1 MKSRRLE
8 VLVLAALAGVLLR
21 PIAASAQSAFSGSV
35 KDTSGAILP
44 GVTVEAASPALIEK
58 VRSVVTDAQG
68 RYTIVDLRPG
78 IYTLTFTLTGF
89 ATLVRSGLE
98 LQSNVTLPLSVELKV
113 GAIEETVTVSGA
125 SPLVDVQAASRS
137 QVLTRD
143 IIDALPVTRNLQSV
157 GAIVPGVKM
166 NRPDVG
172 GSQMMEQIQQ
182 SAHGSAPKDITMQV
196 DGMSINSTMNDNII
210 MPYHDD
216 AVNQEVS
223 VQTSAV
229 NAEVSA
235 GGLRINMIPK
245 DGGNRVSGTLY
256 IGGTPE
262 SWQSPNIDDEL
273 RAKGVRAPNGVQH
286 VQDFN
291 GSIAGPIVKDR
302 LWWFTSARQISVNE
316 KVTNAFYPDGSP
328 AIVDQYVRDI
338 LNRMTAQVTP
348 RNKVS
353 VYFERIWKF
362 KGHELNPGY
371 DVVTASDIRDPK
383 HSLYYVA
390 QSKYTSTITSK
401 LLFEAGTSTNIER
414 LSQRYQPGI
423 EKVRFS
429 PEWYAQAAR
438 QDTVLNTL
446 KGAALSQSNN
456 LPNKF
461 LVSTALSYVTGSH
474 NFKTG
479 LQWQFGS
486 IGYQYDANAD
496 LLQIYRSGVPNSV
509 NVYNTPTEATTFLN
523 ADRGIFAQD
532 TWTRNR
538 LTLSGGIRFEH
549 FNSELEQVNLPASR
563 FLPARSFGPVKNYPT
578 WNDVAP
584 RFSAVF
590 DLLGDATTAIKFT
603 ANKYMAS
610 WAGGWAARYNP
621 FTFASDTRSWT
632 DLNKDDIAQD
642 NEIGPSNNLKFG
654 VAQSRF
660 PDPNLRREYN
670 IEYGA
675 SVQRQ
680 LLPRVSVLAG
690 YYRRNFK
697 NLEKSINTLLT
708 LNDYTP
714 FTTTNPVDGQP
725 ITVYNLNAAK
735 RGQVNLVD
743 SNSDVNKRYYDGYEL
758 SFNARLPKGA
768 NLFGGWSS
776 DRIRNISCDTNDPN
790 KLLYCDQTKL
800 HIPFRQDF
808 KMAGHYPLPW
818 GFAASATLMSFAGN
832 ANQTDVWPFI
842 FQTQSLAVNW
852 PVPAALF
859 PGGQTVAGLTLPL
872 IPPGTKFLNRWQQLD
887 VEGRRTFKIG
897 RYQVT
902 GQLDVYNTLNSN
914 VVLTENQ
921 TFGSAL
927 GQPLTILQG
936 RIFRAALQ
944 MKF

>member
-1 MKSRRLE
+1 MSSKTAQIVVVTFGL
-8 VLVLAALAGVLLR
+8 LAGFSS
-21 PIAASAQSAFSGSV
+21 AARAQSAFSGSV
-35 KDTSGAILP
+35 KDTTGAVMP
-44 GVTVEAASPALIEK
+44 GVTVEAASPALIE
-58 VRSVVTDAQG
+58 RTRTVVTDAQG

-78 IYTLTFTLTGF
+78 IYTVTFSLAGF
-89 ATLVRSGLE
+89 VTLVRSGLE
-98 LQSNVTLPLSVELKV
+98 LQSSTTMPLSVELRV

-125 SPLVDVQAASRS
+125 SPLVDVQAASRN

-172 GSQMMEQIQQ
+172 GSQMMEQIAQ
-182 SAHGSAPKDITMQV
+182 STHGSATKDITMQV
-196 DGMSINSTMNDNII
+196 DGMSINSTMNDNVI

-223 VQTSAV
+223 VQTSAI
-229 NAEVSA
+229 NADVSG

-245 DGGNRVSGTLY
+245 DGGNRTAGTLY
-256 IGGTPE
+256 LGGTPE
-262 SWQSPNIDDEL
+262 AWQSPNIDDAL
-273 RAKGVRAPNGVQH
+273 RAKGVRAPNGVEH

-291 GSIAGPIVKDR
+291 GSIAGPIIKDR
-302 LWWFTSARQISVNE
+302 LWWFTSARHISVNE

-390 QSKYTSTITSK
+390 QTKYTSTITSR
-401 LLFEAGTSTNIER
+401 LLLEAGTSVNIER

-446 KGAALSQSNN
+446 KGAALSQTNN

-496 LLQIYRSGVPNSV
+496 LLQIYRNGVPNSV
-509 NVYNTPTEATTFLN
+509 SVYNTPTEATTFLN

-532 TWTRNR
+532 TWTRRR
-538 LTLSGGIRFEH
+538 LTLSAGVRFEH

-563 FLPARSFGPVKNYPT
+563 FLPARSFGPVKDYPN

-590 DLLGDATTAIKFT
+590 DLFGDATTAVKFT

-632 DLNKDDIAQD
+632 DINKDDIAQD

-670 IEYGA
+670 VEYGA

-680 LLPRVSVLAG
+680 LLPRVSILAG
-690 YYRRNFK
+690 YYRRNFG
-697 NLEKSINTLLT
+697 NLEKSINTLLS
-708 LNDYTP
+708 LSDYTA
-714 FTTTNPVDGQP
+714 FTATNPVDGQP

-743 SNSDVNKRYYDGYEL
+743 SNSSINTRYYDGYEF

-790 KLLYCDQTKL
+790 KLLYCDQTQL
-800 HIPFRQDF
+800 AIPFRQDF

-818 GFAASATLMSFAGN
+818 GLAVSATFMSFAGN
-832 ANQTDVWPFI
+832 ANQTD
-842 FQTQSLAVNW
+842 QTQSLAVNW

-872 IPPGTKFLNRWQQLD
+872 VAPGTKFLDRWQQLD
-887 VEGRRTFKIG
+887 LEGRRTFRVG

-902 GQLDVYNTLNSN
+902 GQLDVYNALNSN

-921 TFGSAL
+921 TFGAAL